1 MGIVGFAPAIE
12 LLMKRLVGYFGPPI
26 LFTIVS
32 IALVWGLIFLSK
44 SVFAMWHDRGKDHD
58 T

>member
-32 IALVWGLIFLSK
+32 IALVWGLIFLLR
-44 SVFAMWHDRGKDHD
+44 SVFAMRHDRGKDHD